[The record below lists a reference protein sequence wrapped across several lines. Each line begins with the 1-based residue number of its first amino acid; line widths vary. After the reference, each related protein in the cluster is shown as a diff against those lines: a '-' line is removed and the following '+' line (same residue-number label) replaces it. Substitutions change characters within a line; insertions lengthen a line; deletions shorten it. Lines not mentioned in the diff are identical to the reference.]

1 MSSANTDTNKILTV
15 ESSVAFNCM
24 YDLYFLGYDPMQAQE
39 ACTVLNRF
47 HPVNLTELG
56 GLKPHLLQNSV
67 PGNLVKEYMKQT
79 CVRFG
84 ARYVGPRGAAPQSA
98 QTVQQ
103 PKPAQTMQP
112 KPAQPAPQTRPTA
125 APVLSSN
132 AKESLEVANTLS
144 EKGKNLQ
151 RLSTVGVVLL
161 ILAIIMAP
169 MIVTISMA
177 VSGEVYFFDDEL
189 TAIFWSI
196 DFILLG
202 LGVAVTPLSLVGLHF
217 IGLGQIVR
225 NTTK

>member
-112 KPAQPAPQTRPTA
+112 KPAQQPRPIA

>member
-67 PGNLVKEYMKQT
+67 PGKLVKEYMKQT

-112 KPAQPAPQTRPTA
+112 KPAQQPRPIA

>member
-67 PGNLVKEYMKQT
+67 PGKLVKEYMKQT

-103 PKPAQTMQP
+103 PKPAQTMPP
-112 KPAQPAPQTRPTA
+112 KPAQPAQQTRTTA

>member
-1 MSSANTDTNKILTV
+1 MKKIIAMMMALAMV
-15 ESSVAFNCM
+15 LALAACGAPAASQSQPEASQSQEQPAFNT
-24 YDLYFLGYDPMQAQE
+24 A
-39 ACTVLNRF
+39 
-47 HPVNLTELG
+47 
-56 GLKPHLLQNSV
+56 V
-67 PGNLVKEYMKQT
+67 PGKLVKEYMKQT

-103 PKPAQTMQP
+103 PKPAQTMPP
-112 KPAQPAPQTRPTA
+112 KPAQPAQQTRTTA